1 MPTSVTVAALAAGAI
16 AAGSA
21 GSVLAAS
28 AAPAATPRI
37 TTTPPTST
45 TPPTT
50 TTPTTTTPS
59 TTPVAPPP
67 VDVQISRTRVGRPI
81 APGFL
86 GFSFEY
92 KATREY
98 TGSNPRAVNPV
109 LVQLIRDLN
118 PKQSPVLRIGGNSAD
133 QTWLPARG
141 VKVNPS
147 INFTLTPSW
156 LATTRALAEQTG
168 GQLILDLNLKLNSAP
183 EIAAEAHAFETGLG
197 ASNIKA
203 IEIGNE
209 PELYKITPFYY
220 RKPNHTPVYPRPKS
234 FNRAA
239 YVKEMAAFAKLL
251 GGIPLAGPATGN
263 FNWLTRLPKLF
274 KVEPKLKVVT
284 YHRYPLIRCFSKP
297 GDKGYPSI
305 PNLLSPVAARGLLNG
320 TGPYIALAH
329 RHGATFRV
337 DELNSVACK
346 GQPGVSDTF
355 ASALWMLDTLFAV
368 ARTGVDG
375 VNIHTLPEAIYHP
388 FTFQQM
394 NGRWEATVFPEYYGM
409 LLFTEAAPPGSRLL
423 AVSTPANPDIRVRA
437 AVTPTGL
444 THVVLLND
452 SLTTDQTIALRPPTG
467 AGKTAIVER
476 LNAPDGAS
484 ATSGVTLAG
493 QSFGETTTTG
503 TLSGKFQDE
512 HLQPTNGQYLIKL
525 PASSAAMVSFAP
537 AASGSRQH
545 PRTAATH

>member
-1 MPTSVTVAALAAGAI
+1 MPKSLTGAVLAAAVV

-21 GSVLAAS
+21 GSILAVD
-28 AAPAATPRI
+28 AAPAAT
-37 TTTPPTST
+37 TQAATPPTAT
-45 TPPTT
+45 TPTT
-50 TTPTTTTPS
+50 TTPTTTTP
-59 TTPVAPPP
+59 TTTTQVAAPP

-92 KATREY
+92 RAVREY
-98 TGSNPRAVNPV
+98 TGSSPGTINPV

-118 PKQSPVLRIGGNSAD
+118 PRQSPVLRVGGNSAD
-133 QTWLPARG
+133 QTWIPARG

-147 INFTLTPSW
+147 INFTITPSW

-168 GQLILDLNLKLNSAP
+168 GRLILDLNLKLNSAA
-183 EIAAEAHAFETGLG
+183 EMLAEANAFETGIG
-197 ASNIKA
+197 ARNIKA
-203 IEIGNE
+203 LEIGNE
-209 PELYKITPFYY
+209 PELYPITPFYF

-239 YVKEMAAFAKLL
+239 YVKEITGFAKRLA
-251 GGIPLAGPATGN
+251 GFPLAGPATGN
-263 FNWLTRLPKLF
+263 YNWLTRLAKLF
-274 KVEPKLKVVT
+274 TVEPKLRVVS

-305 PNLLSPVAARGLLNG
+305 PNLLSPTAARGLLAG
-320 TGPYIALAH
+320 AGPYIALAH
-329 RHGATFRV
+329 KHGAMFRV

-355 ASALWMLDTLFAV
+355 ASALWMLDTLFAM
-368 ARTGVDG
+368 ARSGVDG

-394 NGRWEATVFPEYYGM
+394 DGSWQASVFPEYYGM
-409 LLFTEAAPPGSRLL
+409 LMFTEAAPPGSRLL
-423 AVSTPANPDIRVRA
+423 AVSTPANPDVRVRA
-437 AVTPTGL
+437 ALTPDGL
-444 THVVLLND
+444 IHVVLLND
-452 SLTTDQTIALRPPTG
+452 SLTTDQTIALQPPTG

-476 LNAPDGAS
+476 LNAPGGAT

-493 QSFGETTTTG
+493 QSFGEETTTG
-503 TLSGKFQDE
+503 TLTGKFQAE
-512 HLQPTNGQYLIKL
+512 HVTPTDGQYLIKL

-537 AASGSRQH
+537 KPKTPS
-545 PRTAATH
+545 TH

>member
-1 MPTSVTVAALAAGAI
+1 MPTSLTVAALAAGAI

-21 GSVLAAS
+21 GSTLAAS
-28 AAPAATPRI
+28 AAPAATPPI
-37 TTTPPTST
+37 TTTPPA
-45 TPPTT
+45 
-50 TTPTTTTPS
+50 TTPTTTTPTS
-59 TTPVAPPP
+59 TTPTTTPVAPPP

-92 KATREY
+92 KAAREY
-98 TGSNPRAVNPV
+98 TGSNPGAVNPV

-141 VKVNPS
+141 VKPNPS

-168 GQLILDLNLKLNSAP
+168 GRLILDLNLKLNSAS
-183 EIAAEAHAFETGLG
+183 EIVAEARAFENGLG

-203 IEIGNE
+203 LEIGNE
-209 PELYKITPFYY
+209 PELYRITPYYY
-220 RKPNHTPVYPRPKS
+220 RRPNHTPVYPRPKS

-239 YVKEMAAFAKLL
+239 YAKEMATFAKQL

-263 FNWLTRLPKLF
+263 YNWLTRLPKLF
-274 KVEPKLKVVT
+274 KVEPSLKIVT

-297 GDKGYPSI
+297 GDRGYPSI
-305 PNLLSPVAARGLLNG
+305 PNLLSPVAARGLLSG

-355 ASALWMLDTLFAV
+355 ASALWMLDTLFAM

-452 SLTTDQTIALRPPTG
+452 SLTTDQTIALQPPTG

-476 LNAPDGAS
+476 LNAPGGAS

-503 TLSGKFQDE
+503 TLGGKFQAE

-525 PASSAAMVSFAP
+525 PASSAAMVSLAP
-537 AASGSRQH
+537 AAR
-545 PRTAATH
+545 AARR

>member
-1 MPTSVTVAALAAGAI
+1 MPTSLTVAVLAAAAI
-16 AAGSA
+16 SAGSA
-21 GSVLAAS
+21 GSILAAGS
-28 AAPAATPRI
+28 APAATPRI

-50 TTPTTTTPS
+50 TTSPGMTTP
-59 TTPVAPPP
+59 APPP
-67 VDVQISRTRVGRPI
+67 IDVQVSRTRVGRPI

-92 KATREY
+92 KAVREY
-98 TGSNPRAVNPV
+98 AGSNPAAINPV

-141 VKVNPS
+141 VKPNPS

-156 LATTRALAEQTG
+156 LATTRALAERTG
-168 GQLILDLNLKLNSAP
+168 GRLILDLNLKLNSAP
-183 EIAAEAHAFETGLG
+183 EMVAEANAFETGIG
-197 ASNIKA
+197 ARNIEA

-209 PELYKITPFYY
+209 PELYRITPYYY

-239 YVKEMAAFAKLL
+239 YVKEMAGFAKQLA
-251 GGIPLAGPATGN
+251 GIPLAGPATGN

-274 KVEPKLKVVT
+274 RIEPKLKVVS

-297 GDKGYPSI
+297 GDAGYPSI
-305 PNLLSPVAARGLLNG
+305 PNLLSPRAARGLLSG

-329 RHGATFRV
+329 AHGATFRV

-355 ASALWMLDTLFAV
+355 ASALWMLDTLFAM

-394 NGRWEATVFPEYYGM
+394 DGRWQATVAPEYYGM

-423 AVSTPANPDIRVRA
+423 SVSTPANPDIRVRA
-437 AVTPTGL
+437 ALTPDGL
-444 THVVLLND
+444 IHVVLLND
-452 SLTTDQTIALRPPTG
+452 SLTTDQTIALRSPTG

-476 LNAPDGAS
+476 LNAPGGAT
-484 ATSGVTLAG
+484 ATSGITLAG
-493 QSFGETTTTG
+493 QSFGEETTTG
-503 TLSGKFQDE
+503 TLTGKFQAD
-512 HLQPTNGQYLIKL
+512 HLTPTDGQYLIKL

-537 AASGSRQH
+537 AVAGSRPG
-545 PRTAATH
+545 PRTGAQR

>member
-1 MPTSVTVAALAAGAI
+1 MPTSLTVAVLAAAAI
-16 AAGSA
+16 AASSA
-21 GSVLAAS
+21 GSVLAAG
-28 AAPAATPRI
+28 AAPAAT
-37 TTTPPTST
+37 TPAG

-50 TTPTTTTPS
+50 SGPTITS
-59 TTPVAPPP
+59 PVAPPP
-67 VDVQISRTRVGRPI
+67 IDVRVSRTTVGRPI

-92 KATREY
+92 KAVREY
-98 TGSNPRAVNPV
+98 TGTNPNAINPV

-133 QTWLPARG
+133 QTWIPARG

-147 INFTLTPSW
+147 INFTLTPGW

-168 GQLILDLNLKLNSAP
+168 GRLILDLNLKLDS
-183 EIAAEAHAFETGLG
+183 AAEMVAETHAFETGIG
-197 ASNIKA
+197 ARNIMA

-209 PELYKITPFYY
+209 PELYPITPFYY

-239 YVKEMAAFAKLL
+239 YVKEIARFAKRL

-263 FNWLTRLPKLF
+263 SRWLSRLPKLF
-274 KVEPKLKVVT
+274 TVEPKLKVIT

-297 GDKGYPSI
+297 GDAGYPSI
-305 PNLLSPVAARGLLNG
+305 PNLLAPAASRTLLNRTAG
-320 TGPYIALAH
+320 LIALAH
-329 RHGATFRV
+329 AHGTTFRV

-355 ASALWMLDTLFAV
+355 ASSLWMLDTLFSM
-368 ARTGVDG
+368 ARSGVDG

-388 FTFQQM
+388 FTFQQTD
-394 NGRWEATVFPEYYGM
+394 GRWEASVFPEYYGM

-423 AVSTPANPDIRVRA
+423 SVPTPSDPDIRVRA
-437 AVTPTGL
+437 ALTPTGL
-444 THVVLLND
+444 IHVVLIND
-452 SLTTDQTIALRPPTG
+452 SLTTDQTIALQAPTG
-467 AGKTAIVER
+467 TGKTAIVER
-476 LNAPDGAS
+476 LNAPGGAS

-493 QSFGETTTTG
+493 QSFGDRTTTG
-503 TLSGKFQDE
+503 TLTGKFQDD
-512 HLQPTNGQYLIKL
+512 HLKPTAGQYLIKL

-537 AASGSRQH
+537 LAKPRSR
-545 PRTAATH
+545 

>member
-1 MPTSVTVAALAAGAI
+1 MPTSLTVAALAAGAI

-21 GSVLAAS
+21 GSILAAA
-28 AAPAATPRI
+28 AAPAATTP
-37 TTTPPTST
+37 TATTPTA
-45 TPPTT
+45 
-50 TTPTTTTPS
+50 TTPTTTTPAT
-59 TTPVAPPP
+59 TTPLAPPP
-67 VDVQISRTRVGRPI
+67 VDVQVSRTRVGRPI

-92 KATREY
+92 KAVREY
-98 TGSNPRAVNPV
+98 TGSSPRAINPV

-133 QTWLPARG
+133 QTWIPARG

-147 INFTLTPSW
+147 INFTITPSW

-168 GQLILDLNLKLNSAP
+168 GRMIFDLNLKLNSTP
-183 EIAAEAHAFETGLG
+183 EMVAEAHAFETGIG

-203 IEIGNE
+203 LEIGNE
-209 PELYKITPFYY
+209 PELYPITPFYY

-239 YVKEMAAFAKLL
+239 YVKEMAGFAKQL
-251 GGIPLAGPATGN
+251 GPVPLAGPATGN
-263 FNWLTRLPKLF
+263 YRWLTRLPKLF
-274 KVEPKLKVVT
+274 KVEPKLKVVS

-297 GDKGYPSI
+297 GDAGYPSI
-305 PNLLSPVAARGLLNG
+305 PNLLSPNAARGLLSG

-355 ASALWMLDTLFAV
+355 ASALWMLDTLFAM

-394 NGRWEATVFPEYYGM
+394 DGRWQASVFPEYYGM

-437 AVTPTGL
+437 ALTPDGL
-444 THVVLLND
+444 IHVVLLND
-452 SLTTDQTIALRPPTG
+452 SLTTDQTIALQSPAGTG
-467 AGKTAIVER
+467 KSAIVER
-476 LNAPDGAS
+476 LNAPGGAS

-493 QSFGETTTTG
+493 QSFGEETTTG
-503 TLSGKFQDE
+503 TLTGKFQAD
-512 HLQPTNGQYLIKL
+512 HLTPTDGQYLINL

-537 AASGSRQH
+537 AATGSRPG
-545 PRTAATH
+545 PRTGATH

>member
-1 MPTSVTVAALAAGAI
+1 MPTSLTVAVLAAAAI

-21 GSVLAAS
+21 GSILAAS

-37 TTTPPTST
+37 TTTPPASTS
-45 TPPTT
+45 PPTT
-50 TTPTTTTPS
+50 TTP
-59 TTPVAPPP
+59 APPP
-67 VDVQISRTRVGRPI
+67 PIQVQLTRTPVGRPI

-92 KATREY
+92 RAVREY
-98 TGSNPRAVNPV
+98 TGANPRAINPV

-133 QTWLPARG
+133 QTWIPARG
-141 VKVNPS
+141 VKPNPS
-147 INFTLTPSW
+147 INFALHPSW

-168 GQLILDLNLKLNSAP
+168 GQLILDLNLKLDSAA
-183 EIAAEAHAFETGLG
+183 EMVAEAHAFETGIG
-197 ASNIKA
+197 ARNIKA
-203 IEIGNE
+203 LEIGNE
-209 PELYKITPFYY
+209 PELYPITPYFF

-239 YVKEMAAFAKLL
+239 YLKEVTRFAKQL
-251 GGIPLAGPATGN
+251 GGFPLAGPATGN
-263 FNWLTRLPKLF
+263 YRWLSRLPQLF
-274 KVEPKLKVVT
+274 TAEPKLKVVT

-297 GDKGYPSI
+297 GDRGYPSI
-305 PNLLSPVAARGLLNG
+305 PNLLSLRAARGLLSG

-355 ASALWMLDTLFAV
+355 ASSLWMLDTLFAM
-368 ARTGVDG
+368 ARSGVDG

-388 FTFQQM
+388 FTFQQID
-394 NGRWEATVFPEYYGM
+394 GRWEAAVQPEYYGM

-423 AVSTPANPDIRVRA
+423 SVPAPADPDIRVRA
-437 AVTPTGL
+437 AVTPEGL
-444 THVVLLND
+444 IHVVLIND
-452 SLTTDQTIALRPPTG
+452 SLTTDQTIALQAPTG
-467 AGKTAIVER
+467 AGKSAILER
-476 LNAPDGAS
+476 LVAPGGAA

-493 QSFGETTTTG
+493 QSFGDQTTTG
-503 TLSGKFQDE
+503 TLTGAFHAD
-512 HLQPTNGQYLIKL
+512 HLKPADGQYLIKL
-525 PASSAAMVSFAP
+525 PASSAAMVSFSP
-537 AASGSRQH
+537 AVT
-545 PRTAATH
+545 PRPR